1 MSRAVLFGLLAALSL
16 GEGRH
21 LFAQDATPRAGFPVT
36 LTGHG
41 RVVFS
46 SPVAADLDGDG
57 SKEIVVATSGV
68 WNGSAYTSLPRLW
81 VVRANGTA
89 DPSGAVRWFTDLT
102 SEPYATPAIGDL
114 TGDGVPEIVVAYGGY
129 SDEPTPG
136 GVKAFQK
143 TGANT
148 WSQLWSFQLSIPG
161 TSTHVLS
168 SPALGD
174 IDGDGVL
181 DVVFGALD
189 LKVHALKGT
198 NGQAISGFPVLVYD
212 SVRGSPA
219 LADLDGDG
227 EIEIIVGAD
236 CNPQGPPINT
246 KAGGALWVLRTD
258 GTIYPGFPRFVTPPA
273 GQTPVGIGTAPVVG
287 DIDGDGCPEIV
298 TGTDHSSSPAQKL
311 IYAWHND
318 GRTVAGWPVP
328 LSGHASGDPAL
339 ANLDADAALE
349 VVATDDTGRVYGID
363 GDGSK
368 LFTTLPKSYQGTSA
382 VAASGPIAAQVG
394 SEAPAVLLGS
404 VDWQVTILSKAGVQL
419 SDDGPPPD
427 GKPRYLTGSP
437 VRYPLVADLT
447 GSGTIT
453 LVAASKILFGSDS
466 DAGVYAWDLG
476 SAGALPWPAFQQ
488 DERHSGWAP
497 PKTTPPSCVPVPP
510 PSTFH
515 PLTPCRFV
523 DTRWDAVLTYGGP
536 AFAAGETR
544 VITVTDNPSMPQA
557 CGVPADAKAVALNVT
572 VALSSSAGVIRIF
585 PGGERTP
592 VASTLSFAAGRTRAN
607 NAIVRLSPDERGNIS
622 VLADQPSGEVHVILD
637 VSGYFK

>member
-1 MSRAVLFGLLAALSL
+1 VSCARRIALLSVLAVGCGLRLA
-16 GEGRH
+16 
-21 LFAQDATPRAGFPVT
+21 AQDAPPRTGFPVT

-46 SPVAADLDGDG
+46 SPVVADLDGDA
-57 SKEIVVATSGV
+57 SKEIVVGTAGI
-68 WNGSAYTSLPRLW
+68 WNGSSYTSLPRLW
-81 VVRANGTA
+81 VVRPNGTA
-89 DPSGAVRWFTDLT
+89 DPAGAIRWFTDLT

-136 GVKAFQK
+136 GVRAFQK

-161 TSTHVLS
+161 VSTHVLS

-174 IDGDGVL
+174 VDGDGVL

-198 NGQAISGFPVLVYD
+198 NGQAIAGFPVLVYD
-212 SVRGSPA
+212 SVRGAPA

-246 KAGGALWVLRTD
+246 QAGGALWVLRTD

-273 GQTPVGIGTAPVVG
+273 GLTPVGIGTAPVVG

-298 TGTDHSSSPAQKL
+298 AGTDHSSSPAQKL

-339 ANLDADAALE
+339 ANLDADVALE
-349 VVATDDTGRVYGID
+349 VVATDDTGRVYGIN
-363 GDGSK
+363 GDGTK
-368 LFTTLPKSYQGTSA
+368 LFTTLPKSYQGANA
-382 VAASGPIAAQVG
+382 VAASGPIAARVG
-394 SEAPAVLLGS
+394 SEDPAILLGS
-404 VDWQVTILSKAGVQL
+404 VDWQVTFLSKTGVQL

-427 GKPRYLTGSP
+427 GKLRYVTGSP

-447 GSGTIT
+447 GSGTLS

-466 DAGVYAWDLG
+466 DAGVYSWDLG
-476 SAGALPWPAFQQ
+476 SAGAQPWPAYQQ

-497 PKTTPPSCVPVPP
+497 PKATPPSCAPVPP
-510 PSTFH
+510 PSRFH
-515 PLTPCRFV
+515 ALTPCRFV

-536 AFAAGETR
+536 AFVAGETR
-544 VITVTDNPSMPQA
+544 VITVTDNPSMPRE
-557 CGVPADAKAVALNVT
+557 CGVPAGAKAVALNVT
-572 VALSSSAGVIRIF
+572 VTQPSAAGVLRVF
-585 PGGERTP
+585 PGGETVP
-592 VASTLSFAAGRTRAN
+592 VATSISYGGGRTRAN
-607 NAIVRLSPDERGNIS
+607 NAIVRLSPDGRGNIS
-622 VLADQPSGEVHVILD
+622 VRADQLSGGVHVILD
-637 VSGYFK
+637 VSGYFE

>member
-1 MSRAVLFGLLAALSL
+1 MSRAVLFGLLAVLSL
-16 GEGRH
+16 GDGRR

-41 RVVFS
+41 RVVFN

-81 VVRANGTA
+81 VVRPNGTA
-89 DPSGAVRWFTDLT
+89 DPSGAVRWFADLT

-161 TSTHVLS
+161 VSTHVLS

-174 IDGDGVL
+174 VDGDGEL

-198 NGQAISGFPVLVYD
+198 NGQAIAGFPVLVYD

-236 CNPQGPPINT
+236 CNTQGPPINT

-258 GTIYPGFPRFVTPPA
+258 GTIYPGFPQFDTPPA
-273 GQTPVGIGTAPVVG
+273 GQAAVGIGTAPVVG

-298 TGTDHSSSPAQKL
+298 AGTDHSTSLAEKFL
-311 IYAWHND
+311 YAWNND
-318 GRTVAGWPVP
+318 GTPVAGWPVS

-349 VVATDDTGRVYGID
+349 VVATDDTGLLYGID
-363 GDGSK
+363 GNGTK
-368 LFTTLPKSYQGTSA
+368 LFQVRPKSYQGTNA
-382 VAASGPIAAQVG
+382 VAVSGPIAAQIG
-394 SEAPAVLLGS
+394 TENPAILVGS
-404 VDWQVTILSKAGVQL
+404 VDWQVTILSKSGVQL
-419 SDDGPPPD
+419 SDDGPPAD
-427 GKPRYLTGSP
+427 GKLRYVTGTP
-437 VRYPLVADLT
+437 VGHPLVTDLT
-447 GSGTIT
+447 GSGTLT
-453 LVAASKILFGSDS
+453 LIAASKILFGSDS
-466 DAGVYAWDLG
+466 DAGIYAWPLG
-476 SAGALPWPAFQQ
+476 STGALPWPSYQQ

-497 PKTTPPSCVPVPP
+497 PKSTAASCAPVPP
-510 PSTFH
+510 QTKFY

-523 DTRWDAVLTYGGP
+523 DTRWDANLTYGGP
-536 AFAAGETR
+536 AFSAGEIRT
-544 VITVTDNPSMPQA
+544 ITVTDNASMPHA
-557 CGVPADAKAVALNVT
+557 CGVPADARAVALNAT
-572 VALSSSAGVIRIF
+572 VALSSSAGVIRIY
-585 PGGERTP
+585 PGGETVP
-592 VASTLSFAAGRTRAN
+592 VASSLSFGAGRTRAN
-607 NAIVRLSPDERGNIS
+607 NAIVRLSPDGRGNIS
-622 VLADQPSGEVHVILD
+622 VKADQPSGGVHVILD